1 MNEIEKALP
10 EQYTPMLARIDT
22 VLPLAKID
30 TENFNKSS
38 SQFKVATLDVVDL
51 TPINS
56 AKHLLAVVQRT
67 RQAIE
72 EASITLRRK
81 QVELKRKELELMS
94 SEGTDTDELVIDI
107 DELKMQID
115 NIEASGRGAVRRLAN
130 ALDQYQAILDAL
142 GKDHLTELDYEND
155 QARYH
160 IMTAFNQALTAARA
174 RGGLID
180 EGNHI
185 YLFQLGINGAVA
197 QREITALLE
206 AEQEALNE
214 GMAPTHEGVVK
225 WLNLVADKFEKAP
238 ELYAA
243 QRNMKTLN
251 TDLLLENKQM
261 KLIKYTLNSDG
272 TIPSY
277 VTDGGYLAVANANS
291 SPQDL
296 DLIGVANDDA
306 PQEGFANEAALLS
319 YVEEKNLE
327 FKDPITEE
335 IIPLETIVSSIWGK
349 LS

>member
-1 MNEIEKALP
+1 MNELERTLEALP
-10 EQYTPMLARIDT
+10 AQYSPMLSKIDA
-22 VLPLAKID
+22 VLPLAKVD

-38 SQFKVATLDVVDL
+38 SQFKGATLDVVDL

-56 AKHLLAVVQRT
+56 AKHLLAVIQQT
-67 RQAIE
+67 RQALE

-81 QVELKRKELELMS
+81 QVELKRKELDLMA

-107 DELKMQID
+107 DELKMHIT

-130 ALDQYQAILDAL
+130 ALDQYQSILTAL

-174 RGGLID
+174 RGGMID

-214 GMAPTHEGVVK
+214 GVAPSHEGIVR

-238 ELYAA
+238 EQYAA
-243 QRNMKTLN
+243 QRNMQVLTPSI
-251 TDLLLENKQM
+251 TLENKQ
-261 KLIKYTLNSDG
+261 
-272 TIPSY
+272 
-277 VTDGGYLAVANANS
+277 
-291 SPQDL
+291 
-296 DLIGVANDDA
+296 
-306 PQEGFANEAALLS
+306 
-319 YVEEKNLE
+319 
-327 FKDPITEE
+327 
-335 IIPLETIVSSIWGK
+335 
-349 LS
+349 